1 MMDIQE
7 AIAGGGRMAK
17 KEKCE
22 AEKLIEKLKSEGWK
36 EQVSGTIY
44 SNGTIATN
52 LLKNSEVVTIMQQ
65 FFPDEEFI
73 EQEWPGEQEG

>member
-1 MMDIQE
+1 MSE
-7 AIAGGGRMAK
+7 

-52 LLKNSEVVTIMQQ
+52 LLRNSEVVTIIQSL
-65 FFPDEEFI
+65 FPDEEFI
-73 EQEWPGEQEG
+73 EQEWPGKQEG

>member
-1 MMDIQE
+1 MT
-7 AIAGGGRMAK
+7 AK

-36 EQVSGTIY
+36 EQESGTIY
-44 SNGTIATN
+44 SNGTVATN

-65 FFPDEEFI
+65 FFPANSFI
-73 EQEWPGEQEG
+73 ISRERLLKVK

>member
-1 MMDIQE
+1 MSE
-7 AIAGGGRMAK
+7 

-44 SNGTIATN
+44 SNGTVATN
-52 LLKNSEVVTIMQQ
+52 LLKNSEVVTIIQQ
-65 FFPDEEFI
+65 FFPDDEFI
-73 EQEWPGEQEG
+73 EQEWPGE

>member
-1 MMDIQE
+1 MKNMQKT
-7 AIAGGGRMAK
+7 IAGGGRMSE

-22 AEKLIEKLKSEGWK
+22 AEKLIERLKSEGWK

-44 SNGTIATN
+44 INGTLATN
-52 LLKNSEVVTIMQQ
+52 LLRKGEVITIQQ
-65 FFPDEEFI
+65 SLFPEEEFI

>member
-1 MMDIQE
+1 M
-7 AIAGGGRMAK
+7 MAK

-52 LLKNSEVVTIMQQ
+52 LLRNSEVITIIQSL
-65 FFPDEEFI
+65 FPEEEFI

>member
-1 MMDIQE
+1 MT
-7 AIAGGGRMAK
+7 K

-36 EQVSGTIY
+36 EQESGTIY

-52 LLKNSEVVTIMQQ
+52 LLRNSEVVTIMQQ
-65 FFPDEEFI
+65 FFPDDEFI
-73 EQEWPGEQEG
+73 EQEWPGE

>member
-1 MMDIQE
+1 
-7 AIAGGGRMAK
+7 MAK
-17 KEKCE
+17 KQKCE

-36 EQVSGTIY
+36 EQVSGTIC

-52 LLKNSEVVTIMQQ
+52 LLKNSEVVTIIQQ
-65 FFPDEEFI
+65 FFPDDEFI

>member
-22 AEKLIEKLKSEGWK
+22 AEKLIERLKSEGWK

-44 SNGTIATN
+44 INGTLGTN
-52 LLKNSEVVTIMQQ
+52 LLRNGEVITIQQ
-65 FFPDEEFI
+65 VFFPEEEFI
-73 EQEWPGEQEG
+73 EQEWPGE

>member
-1 MMDIQE
+1 MSE
-7 AIAGGGRMAK
+7 

-22 AEKLIEKLKSEGWK
+22 AEKLIERLKSEGWK

-44 SNGTIATN
+44 INGTLATN
-52 LLKNSEVVTIMQQ
+52 LLRKGEVITIQQ
-65 FFPDEEFI
+65 SLFPEEEFI

>member
-1 MMDIQE
+1 MI
-7 AIAGGGRMAK
+7 AK

-36 EQVSGTIY
+36 EQESGTIY
-44 SNGTIATN
+44 INGTLATN
-52 LLKNSEVVTIMQQ
+52 LLRNGEVITIQQ
-65 FFPDEEFI
+65 SLFPEEEFI

>member
-1 MMDIQE
+1 
-7 AIAGGGRMAK
+7 MAK

-44 SNGTIATN
+44 INGTLATN
-52 LLKNSEVVTIMQQ
+52 LFRNGEVITIQQ
-65 FFPDEEFI
+65 SLFPEEEFI
-73 EQEWPGEQEG
+73 EQEWPGE

>member
-1 MMDIQE
+1 MI
-7 AIAGGGRMAK
+7 AK
-17 KEKCE
+17 KEMCE

-52 LLKNSEVVTIMQQ
+52 LLRNSEVITIMQPL
-65 FFPDEEFI
+65 FPDEEFI
-73 EQEWPGEQEG
+73 EQEWPGEQE

>member
-1 MMDIQE
+1 M
-7 AIAGGGRMAK
+7 MAK

-44 SNGTIATN
+44 INGTLATN
-52 LLKNSEVVTIMQQ
+52 LFRNGEVITIQQ
-65 FFPDEEFI
+65 SLFPEEEFI
-73 EQEWPGEQEG
+73 EQEWPGE

>member
-1 MMDIQE
+1 MMNIQK

-44 SNGTIATN
+44 INGSLGTN
-52 LLKNSEVVTIMQQ
+52 LLRDGEVITIQQ
-65 FFPDEEFI
+65 EFFPDEEFL
-73 EQEWPGEQEG
+73 EDQWPGEQTA

>member
-1 MMDIQE
+1 MSE
-7 AIAGGGRMAK
+7 
-17 KEKCE
+17 ENLCE
-22 AEKLIEKLKSEGWK
+22 AEKLIERLKSEGWK

-44 SNGTIATN
+44 SNGTVATN

-73 EQEWPGEQEG
+73 EQEWPGGQEG

>member
-1 MMDIQE
+1 MI
-7 AIAGGGRMAK
+7 AK

-44 SNGTIATN
+44 SNGTIIQS
-52 LLKNSEVVTIMQQ
+52 L
-65 FFPDEEFI
+65 FPDEEFI

>member
-1 MMDIQE
+1 MI
-7 AIAGGGRMAK
+7 AK

-44 SNGTIATN
+44 INGTLATN
-52 LLKNSEVVTIMQQ
+52 LLRNSEVITIMQPL
-65 FFPDEEFI
+65 FPDEEFI

>member
-1 MMDIQE
+1 MMDIEE
-7 AIAGGGRMAK
+7 AIDRGGRMAK

-44 SNGTIATN
+44 INGTLATN
-52 LLKNSEVVTIMQQ
+52 LLRNGEVITIQQ
-65 FFPDEEFI
+65 TLFPEEEFV
-73 EQEWPGEQEG
+73 EQEWPGEQEE

>member
-1 MMDIQE
+1 MT
-7 AIAGGGRMAK
+7 K

-22 AEKLIEKLKSEGWK
+22 AEKLIEKLKYEGWK
-36 EQVSGTIY
+36 EQESGTIY
-44 SNGTIATN
+44 SNGTVATN

-73 EQEWPGEQEG
+73 EQEWPGE

>member
-1 MMDIQE
+1 MKAMQK
-7 AIAGGGRMAK
+7 AIAGSGRMVK

-36 EQVSGTIY
+36 EQESGTIY
-44 SNGTIATN
+44 SNGTVATN

-73 EQEWPGEQEG
+73 EQEWPGE

>member
-1 MMDIQE
+1 MI
-7 AIAGGGRMAK
+7 AK

-44 SNGTIATN
+44 INGTLATN
-52 LLKNSEVVTIMQQ
+52 LLRGGEVITIQQ
-65 FFPDEEFI
+65 SLFPEEEFI
-73 EQEWPGEQEG
+73 EQEWPGE

>member
-1 MMDIQE
+1 MI
-7 AIAGGGRMAK
+7 AK

-36 EQVSGTIY
+36 EQLSGTIY
-44 SNGTIATN
+44 INGTLATN
-52 LLKNSEVVTIMQQ
+52 LLRGGEVITIQQ
-65 FFPDEEFI
+65 SLFPEEEFI